1 MPANLEVLTMANE
14 AVISVEVDVTEERNM
29 IVNGAQ
35 TVVRA
40 GLGMVGMGQDAAASA
55 QEEIVKL
62 FDKLVERGE
71 AIEKERRQQ
80 FDEFVEA
87 RQKQVEDQRKKAGK
101 DLEKR
106 IETVLHSLNIPTR
119 KDVDSLQ
126 RKINALTRK
135 IDELQKA

>member
-1 MPANLEVLTMANE
+1 MTKE

-40 GLGMVGMGQDAAASA
+40 GLGVMGMGQDAAASA

-71 AIEKERRQQ
+71 EIEKERRQQ
-80 FDEFVEA
+80 FDEFVEN
-87 RQKQVEDQRKKAGK
+87 RQKQVKDQRKKAEK

-106 IETVLHSLNIPTR
+106 IETVLHSLNMPSR
-119 KDVDSLQ
+119 KDIDSLN

>member
-1 MPANLEVLTMANE
+1 MPANLEDLAMSKE
-14 AVISVEVDVTEERNM
+14 AVVSVEVDVTEERNM

-40 GLGMVGMGQDAAASA
+40 GLGVVGMGQDAATSA

-62 FDKLVERGE
+62 FDKLVDRGE
-71 AIEKERRQQ
+71 EIEKERRQQ
-80 FDEFVEA
+80 FDEFVEN
-87 RQKQVEDQRKKAGK
+87 RQKQVKDQRKKAEK

-106 IETVLHSLNIPTR
+106 IETVLHSLNMPSR
-119 KDVDSLQ
+119 KDIDSLN